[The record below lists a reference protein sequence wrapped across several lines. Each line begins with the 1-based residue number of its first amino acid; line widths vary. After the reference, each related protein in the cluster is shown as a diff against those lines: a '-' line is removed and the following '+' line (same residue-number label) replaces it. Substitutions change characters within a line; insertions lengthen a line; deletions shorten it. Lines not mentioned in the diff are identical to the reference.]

1 MPPRRRRSKPTPIKK
16 GRIPANA
23 GPVDV
28 EIETVGGR
36 GDGVGTATVKIG
48 YDERARL
55 VFVPFTL
62 PGERVRARPVADRGE
77 GVAAE
82 PVELLS
88 TADDRVDPA
97 CPHFMTCGGCALQHW
112 RDESYQD
119 WKVGQIRQHLSRVG
133 IEGFPMAPLVTAEPG
148 TRRRADFAVRRLSDR
163 TVLGFHERGGSKIVP
178 LDTCPVL
185 TAPIQ
190 ALLHPVSDQ
199 MHRVLQP
206 GEGADVIVNHLH
218 SGLDMLVVLPRSPNL
233 QEREAWAK
241 FAETEG
247 LARLSMRVAG
257 DSDPMPEP
265 LSGRGAATI
274 RLGGVDVT
282 PPPGAFLQAT
292 ASGET
297 AIREAVAQAARKAK
311 RRLDLFAGIG
321 TLSLPLAAD
330 GPVLAIDGDTLAI
343 RALRAAADA
352 AGLGT
357 ARLKTETRELFKL
370 PLEGDELDGFDV
382 VVFDPPRAGAKAQA
396 AALAASGIPTIV
408 AVSCN
413 PATFARDA
421 AALVE
426 GGYTLERLVPIDQF
440 LWSPHIELVAVF
452 RR

>member
-1 MPPRRRRSKPTPIKK
+1 MKK

-23 GPVDV
+23 GPIDID
-28 EIETVGGR
+28 IETVGGR

-82 PVELLS
+82 PIELLS

-112 RDESYQD
+112 RDESYQE
-119 WKVGQIRQHLSRVG
+119 WKVAQIRQHMSRVR
-133 IEGFPMAPLVTAEPG
+133 IEGFAMAPLVTAEPG
-148 TRRRADFAVRRLSDR
+148 MRRRADFAVRRLSDR
-163 TVLGFHERGGSKIVP
+163 SVLGFHERGGSKIVP

-185 TAPIQ
+185 TPPLQ
-190 ALLHPVSDQ
+190 ALLHPLSDQ
-199 MHRVLQP
+199 MHHVLQP
-206 GEGADVIVNHLH
+206 GEGADVILNHLH
-218 SGLDMLVVLPRSPNL
+218 TGMDALVVLPRSPSL
-233 QEREAWAK
+233 AEREAWAE
-241 FAETEG
+241 FAQTEE
-247 LARLSMRVAG
+247 LARLSVRLAG
-257 DSDPMPEP
+257 ESALPPEP
-265 LSGRGAATI
+265 LAARFPATI
-274 RLGGVDVT
+274 RLGTVDVA

-297 AIREAVAQAARKAK
+297 AIREAMLTAARKTK

-330 GPVLAIDGDTLAI
+330 GPVLAVDGDAAAI
-343 RALRAAADA
+343 RALRSAADA

-357 ARLKTETRELFKL
+357 ARLKTETRDLFKL
-370 PLEGDELDGFDV
+370 PLEGAELDGFDLA
-382 VVFDPPRAGAKAQA
+382 VFDPPRAGAKAQA
-396 AALAASGIPTIV
+396 AALAASKIPTIV

-421 AALVE
+421 AALIE
-426 GGYTLERLVPIDQF
+426 GGYALERLVPIDQF

>member
-1 MPPRRRRSKPTPIKK
+1 MPPRRRRRPAPTPIKK

-28 EIETVGGR
+28 EIESVGGR
-36 GDGVGTATVKIG
+36 GDGVGRATVKIG
-48 YDERARL
+48 YDERERL

-62 PGERVRARPVADRGE
+62 PGERVRARPVSDRGE

-82 PVELLS
+82 AVELLS
-88 TADDRVDPA
+88 TVDDRVDAA

-112 RDESYQD
+112 RDEAYQD
-119 WKVGQIRQHLSRVG
+119 WKVAQIRQHLARVG
-133 IEGFPMAPLVTAEPG
+133 IETFHMAPLVTAEPG

-163 TVLGFHERGGSKIVP
+163 SVLGFHERGGNKIVP

-185 TAPIQ
+185 TSPLQ
-190 ALLHPVSDQ
+190 ALLHPFSDQ
-199 MHRVLQP
+199 MHHVLQP
-206 GEGADVIVNHLH
+206 GEGADVILNHLH
-218 SGLDMLVVLPRSPNL
+218 SGVDALVVLPGDPNL
-233 QEREAWAK
+233 EQREAWAE
-241 FAETEG
+241 FADTEG

-257 DSDPMPEP
+257 DSDPEP
-265 LSGRGAATI
+265 LAARSAATI
-274 RLGGVDVT
+274 RLGSVDVT

-292 ASGET
+292 AAGET
-297 AIREAVAQAARKAK
+297 AIREAMMGAARKTK

-330 GPVLAIDGDTLAI
+330 GPVLAVDGDGAAI
-343 RALRAAADA
+343 RALRSAADA
-352 AGLGT
+352 AGLGK
-357 ARLKTETRELFKL
+357 ARLQTETRDLFNL
-370 PLEGDELDGFDV
+370 PLEGAELDGFDLA
-382 VVFDPPRAGAKAQA
+382 VFDPPRAGAKAQA
-396 AALAASGIPTIV
+396 AALAASKIPTIV

-421 AALVE
+421 ATLVE

>member
-1 MPPRRRRSKPTPIKK
+1 MKK

-23 GPVDV
+23 APVDV
-28 EIETVGGR
+28 DIETVGGR

-48 YDERARL
+48 YDERERL
-55 VFVPFTL
+55 IFVPFTL
-62 PGERVRARPVADRGE
+62 PGERVRARPSADRGE
-77 GVAAE
+77 GVAAD

-88 TADDRVDPA
+88 TAADRVDPA

-112 RDESYQD
+112 RDEAYQE
-119 WKVGQIRQHLSRVG
+119 WKVAQIRQHLSRVG
-133 IEGFPMAPLVTAEPG
+133 IDTFHLAPLVAAEPG
-148 TRRRADFAVRRLSDR
+148 MRRRADFAVRRLSDR

-185 TAPIQ
+185 TSPLQ
-190 ALLHPVSDQ
+190 ALLHPLSDQ
-199 MHRVLQP
+199 MHHVLAP

-218 SGLDMLVVLPRSPNL
+218 TGLDVLVVLPRSPSL
-233 QEREAWAK
+233 EARESWAE
-241 FAETEG
+241 FAALEG

-257 DSDPMPEP
+257 DTDQTPEP
-265 LSGRGAATI
+265 LAGLREATI
-274 RLGGVDVT
+274 RFGAVDVT

-292 ASGET
+292 AAGEI
-297 AIREAVAQAARKAK
+297 AIREAMMTAARKTR

-321 TLSLPLAAD
+321 TLSLPLVAD
-330 GPVLAIDGDTLAI
+330 GAVLAVDGDAAAI
-343 RALRAAADA
+343 RALRSAADA

-357 ARLKTETRELFKL
+357 ARLTTETRDLFKL
-370 PLEGDELDGFDV
+370 PLEGRELDGFDIA
-382 VVFDPPRAGAKAQA
+382 VFDPPRAGAKAQA
-396 AALAASGIPTIV
+396 AALAASEVPTIV

-421 AALVE
+421 AILAE
-426 GGYTLERLVPIDQF
+426 GGYTLQRLVPIDQF